1 MAAGRRKAAVCVRGQ
16 RLTFCFG
23 EMVQASS
30 EGNAAVKE
38 MQKPDDF
45 IRVSTEETR
54 INCP

>member
-23 EMVQASS
+23 EMAQASS